1 MAEQRFIYFF
11 LPPYSPHL
19 NIIERLWKEM
29 KQAWIKPNDYS
40 SADQLFHAVDRVCAA
55 IGNRLFLNFS
65 KSHFQLFFILSH
77 YLLIKTNI
85 MLKKLSKTDII
96 MLLLAIMSLIFSETM
111 WFSGEREGAIF
122 LGLWVPSILGFAI
135 YLKLIKSE
143 NK

>member
-1 MAEQRFIYFF
+1 
-11 LPPYSPHL
+11 
-19 NIIERLWKEM
+19 
-29 KQAWIKPNDYS
+29 
-40 SADQLFHAVDRVCAA
+40 
-55 IGNRLFLNFS
+55 
-65 KSHFQLFFILSH
+65 
-77 YLLIKTNI
+77 

-96 MLLLAIMSLIFSETM
+96 MLLLAIMSLIFSEAM